1 MTEEKSMAAAG
12 SMEKPRTEEP
22 FAYSR
27 ADRNYTLLALC
38 AMSAIKG
45 ADLQMLP
52 ASFRAMEVDL
62 HLSPYDLGV
71 LALCQGVAC
80 AAAGPFWGN
89 LVDCGTSRVWLM
101 LLGVGAWGC
110 CTLLLGLVSS
120 FMWMALLRAVNGV
133 ALAML
138 LPVTQSFVMDL
149 SPKEERG
156 YMFGCLYFC
165 ANLGQVLSCLFVT
178 PMSNEDVRGIAGWR
192 VAMLVIGVVSIL
204 ASFLV
209 PIMVK
214 EQERR
219 VWHPE
224 RFGASREFAKLLCF
238 LGIPTFGVIL
248 LQGVFGTIPGA
259 ALSFTTM
266 YFQYAGISDTM
277 VALINALRIL
287 GDAVGGL
294 LGGMVGDA
302 LATWSPRYGRA
313 LTAQVSVIAC
323 IPLTYMIFLGLPR
336 TEQSWATYGG
346 LLFLHGLVGSWVAP
360 GCICPVMCDIVP
372 KRCLASAYAWELAIV
387 FASGNTLGPVLVGAM
402 SEELFGYHLSTEQVA
417 DMPSDV
423 RDRNADALG
432 MSVLFASIVPY
443 TACAILMSLLY
454 KTYPTDAKIAHMRD
468 PSGNGESAALVPSGD
483 AATSQH

>member
-71 LALCQGVAC
+71 LALCQGVRRWPVL
-80 AAAGPFWGN
+80 GQLGGLRN
-89 LVDCGTSRVWLM
+89 IEGVVDAPRCRR
-101 LLGVGAWGC
+101 
-110 CTLLLGLVSS
+110 LGLLHTSPGLGEQLHVDGASS
-120 FMWMALLRAVNGV
+120 AVNGV